1 MAMRFLVT
9 AGSTREMID
18 QVRDWGNI
26 FTGNTGLAIARA
38 LSSAG
43 RVDLLSGNE
52 QHVAE
57 LAGSSSIRA
66 SLFHSHDQL
75 KGALAALMAMESYDA
90 VFMTAAVADY
100 RPVRVYAVLS
110 RQPYTADGAHER
122 WMVQDVQ
129 AGKVK
134 SSHAAIAVL
143 GEPTEKLIDLFRT
156 AWRYQGLLVKFKLE
170 VNAAEDELI
179 RIGQAS
185 RLSSG
190 ADYLVANTLEMT
202 KGPNAGAFLLSNA
215 GHEWVSR
222 DELPSRLLM
231 AARQSIQSPTAIS

>member
-1 MAMRFLVT
+1 
-9 AGSTREMID
+9 
-18 QVRDWGNI
+18 
-26 FTGNTGLAIARA
+26 
-38 LSSAG
+38 
-43 RVDLLSGNE
+43 VDLLSGNA

-57 LAGSSSIRA
+57 LADSPAVRA
-66 SLFHSHDQL
+66 SLFHSHAEL
-75 KGALAALMAMESYDA
+75 RGALAALMTRESYDA

-100 RPVRVYAVLS
+100 RPVRVFAVLS

-134 SSHAAIAVL
+134 SNHGAIAVL

-170 VNAAEDELI
+170 VGIGEEELI

-202 KGPNAGAFLLSNA
+202 QGPNAGAFLLSNA
-215 GHEWVSR
+215 GHEWIPR
-222 DELPSRLLM
+222 EQLPARLLRL
-231 AARQSIQSPTAIS
+231 AQQGAQPVPAI

>member
-1 MAMRFLVT
+1 MRFLVT
-9 AGSTREMID
+9 AGGTREKID
-18 QVRDWGNI
+18 QVRDMGNR
-26 FTGNTGLAIARA
+26 FTGNTGLAIAKA
-38 LSSAG
+38 LSAAG
-43 RVDLLSGNE
+43 QVDLLSGNA

-57 LAGSSSIRA
+57 LAHSPDIRA
-66 SLFHSHDQL
+66 TLFHSHGEL
-75 KGALAALMAMESYDA
+75 RGALAALMARESYDA

-100 RPVRVYAVLS
+100 RPARVYAVLS

-134 SSHAAIAVL
+134 SNHGAIAIL
-143 GEPTEKLIDLFRT
+143 AEPTEKLIDLFRT

-170 VNAAEDELI
+170 VGVGEEELI

-202 KGPNAGAFLLSNA
+202 QGPNAGAFLLSNA
-215 GHEWVSR
+215 GHEWVPR
-222 DELPSRLLM
+222 EQLPGRLLKL
-231 AARQSIQSPTAIS
+231 AQQGAQPAPAI

>member
-1 MAMRFLVT
+1 MRFLVT

-38 LSSAG
+38 LSAG
-43 RVDLLSGNE
+43 GQVDLLTSNT
-52 QHVAE
+52 QHIAE
-57 LAGSSSIRA
+57 LADSPAIRA

-75 KGALAALMAMESYDA
+75 RGALSALMVRENYDA
-90 VFMTAAVADY
+90 VFMTAAVTDY
-100 RPVRVYAVLS
+100 RPVRVFAVLS
-110 RQPYTADGAHER
+110 RQPLTADGAHER

-129 AGKVK
+129 AGKIK
-134 SSHAAIAVL
+134 SNHGSIAVL
-143 GEPTEKLIDLFRT
+143 GQPTEKLIDLFRT

-170 VNAAEDELI
+170 VGIDEAELI

-202 KGPNAGAFLLSNA
+202 QGPNAGAYLLSNA
-215 GHEWVSR
+215 GHEWIPR
-222 DELPSRLLM
+222 NQLPDRLLDLT
-231 AARQSIQSPTAIS
+231 RQGVHQTPAI